1 MFEGKSGV
9 LLNMLDWMPIKH
21 LTGEVNKAI
30 ECMNLG
36 FTSEIQDGDLDWGVV
51 SV

>member
-1 MFEGKSGV
+1 
-9 LLNMLDWMPIKH
+9 MLGWMPIKH

-30 ECMNLG
+30 GYMNLG